1 MRRESEG
8 VGIFNF
14 FIKEKEV
21 NILVW
26 NYVTTFI
33 YFLPPLEIALLAV
46 GLDAVFFFT
55 KFCELFLKAFL
66 GYRISTGIA

>member
-8 VGIFNF
+8 GGIFNF

-33 YFLPPLEIALLAV
+33 YFLPPLEIVLLAV
-46 GLDAVFFFT
+46 GLDAVFFH
-55 KFCELFLKAFL
+55 KIL
-66 GYRISTGIA
+66 RIIFKSFPWISN